1 MFNPI
6 LDYLKNM
13 TIEPKINQ
21 QKILEKTE
29 VKNTQETSSVINSAS
44 KVNPL
49 NTPKQTS
56 LNLVNNHLPIN
67 VGISPSPTSTDTLN
81 VSSSTPAV
89 AKFTTERREFE
100 LNDSKSLGNYISEWK

>member
-21 QKILEKTE
+21 QKTLEKTE
-29 VKNTQETSSVINSAS
+29 VKNTQETSVINSAS

-49 NTPKQTS
+49 NRPK
-56 LNLVNNHLPIN
+56 
-67 VGISPSPTSTDTLN
+67 
-81 VSSSTPAV
+81 
-89 AKFTTERREFE
+89 
-100 LNDSKSLGNYISEWK
+100 